1 MKMTPFFLRLLLLGA
16 TLLPLSLA
24 TYASE
29 PPAKKTPAPPAKT
42 DATAPPAA
50 IADDELIIKVD
61 GVVCSFCANG
71 LRKGICKLDFVDTK
85 QKGQGISLD
94 AKKQLLT
101 VRLKKDVKA
110 DLKKVF
116 DSIRKGGYKPVK
128 AFARGEDGKPVELK
142 PEPKK

>member
-1 MKMTPFFLRLLLLGA
+1 MKTISFQKILLLLGA
-16 TLLPLSLA
+16 ILLPLSVA
-24 TYASE
+24 THAAEPAAPTQSPTQPE
-29 PPAKKTPAPPAKT
+29 ADAKPPAPGE
-42 DATAPPAA
+42 
-50 IADDELIIKVD
+50 DELVIKVD

-71 LRKGICKLDFVDTK
+71 LRKGLCKLDFVDTK

-101 VRLKKDVKA
+101 VKLKKDAKA

-116 DSIRKGGYKPVK
+116 DSIRKGGYKPVR
-128 AFARGEDGKPVELK
+128 AFTKGEDGKPVEHK